1 MPRQRIL
8 SNPAFRLAALHG
20 AAFAA
25 IGVSMPFLPVWMESR
40 GLGAGA
46 IGVLLAIPTVVR
58 VLVTAPLMSL
68 ADSPTGARRLLVL
81 GQVGA
86 ALGYI
91 VMLGAESPLVI
102 ALLVAAVAVAQAPIV
117 PTGDLLTTDAVRAD
131 PSLNYG
137 RIRVWGSITF
147 LATSIAGG
155 YVLALLPPDG
165 ILWTIIGL
173 GLLAM
178 LVSHRAALVRDT
190 PALEGRRRVL
200 GLRFDLP
207 RPLALAIAACACVQA
222 SHAAVYGFGSIHW
235 RSLGFSGPV
244 IGVLWSIGVVAE
256 IALFIGLGRMV
267 SGGVKGLRLVGLGA
281 GAAAFRFGVLA
292 TDPGLAATACLQAL
306 HALTFGATHLG
317 AMAALTALSP
327 PGARGAAQGV
337 YSAGQALATGLAMV
351 ASGGLYRWG
360 GPLAFAAM
368 APLALL
374 GLGLV
379 LLAMRAASQPQRVA
393 EGG

>member
-1 MPRQRIL
+1 MSPQPTR
-8 SNPAFRLAALHG
+8 SNHAFRLAALHG

-40 GLGAGA
+40 GLDASA

-68 ADSPTGARRLLVL
+68 ADTPKGARRLLVL
-81 GQVGA
+81 GQAGA
-86 ALGYI
+86 AMGYGL
-91 VMLGAESPLVI
+91 MLGAESALVI
-102 ALLVAAVAVAQAPIV
+102 ALLVAFVAVAQAPIV

-131 PSLNYG
+131 PSMNYG
-137 RIRVWGSITF
+137 RIRVWGSVTF

-173 GLLAM
+173 GLAAM
-178 LVSHRAALVRDT
+178 LISHRAATVREG
-190 PALEGRRRVL
+190 PLEGVPSPLR
-200 GLRFDLP
+200 LRFDLP
-207 RPLALAIAACACVQA
+207 RSLVLVIAACACVQA

-244 IGVLWSIGVVAE
+244 IGMLWSVGVVAE

-267 SGGVKGLRLVGLGA
+267 SGGVRGLSLVALGA
-281 GAAAFRFGVLA
+281 GAAALRFAVLA
-292 TDPGLAATACLQAL
+292 TDPGLVATAFLQAL

-327 PGARGAAQGV
+327 AGGRGAAQGV
-337 YSAGQALATGLAMV
+337 YSAALALATGLAMV
-351 ASGGLYRWG
+351 ASGWLYRTG

-368 APLALL
+368 APLGLL
-374 GLGLV
+374 GLGFA
-379 LLAMRAASQPQRVA
+379 LLAMRAAAQPQRVA